1 MFGLRLLPSALS
13 STTVGC
19 HILYPVS
26 EQMFRL
32 PRSPPLTRFLQLDRA
47 EPVVDDFLL
56 LILLPDFS
64 GNLRICFLI
73 PTARRFCQTHTDN
86 LIA

>member
-1 MFGLRLLPSALS
+1 MLSALS

-26 EQMFRL
+26 DQMFRL
-32 PRSPPLTRFLQLDRA
+32 PRSPPLTRFLHLDRA

-64 GNLRICFLI
+64 GNLCICFADPHRTSFLSN
-73 PTARRFCQTHTDN
+73 AHR
-86 LIA
+86 